1 MQRFDHGLDD
11 GNKGFALVSGDNTST
26 METNV
31 FALDGM
37 DSGILTFDQAYNLT
51 DGAFIEVLISTN
63 GGNTYTS
70 LYTNNNDPSSGN
82 YDDFSFGTPSSRP
95 ENKIEIDL
103 GNYIGQNNLRIKFS
117 FVGARNGDVWA
128 LDNIIM
134 PDGPQNVGVLWEDT
148 TDPETPI
155 VIGTNNSEL
164 WTPTEIGW
172 NVSIIT
178 TTLEYTGGSC
188 ATAINNEEIRVFV
201 YDQYTTTVAA
211 QTGSCGV
218 YSAQL
223 SATVTSETQ
232 GEITS
237 YPTIRMQFSLQNP
250 KVRRVTLSPGFWNQ
264 LKPMRTEI

>member
-51 DGAFIEVLISTN
+51 DGASIEVLISTN

-70 LYTNNNDPSSGN
+70 LYTNKNDPSSGN

-148 TDPETPI
+148 TDPE
-155 VIGTNNSEL
+155 
-164 WTPTEIGW
+164 
-172 NVSIIT
+172 
-178 TTLEYTGGSC
+178 
-188 ATAINNEEIRVFV
+188 A
-201 YDQYTTTVAA
+201 
-211 QTGSCGV
+211 
-218 YSAQL
+218 
-223 SATVTSETQ
+223 
-232 GEITS
+232 
-237 YPTIRMQFSLQNP
+237 P
-250 KVRRVTLSPGFWNQ
+250 KV
-264 LKPMRTEI
+264 I